1 MKMRVMYSSSKKRM
15 FTYADAL
22 ARSQNISADKI
33 LRLSHV
39 TESVCCSCA
48 YPWAKID
55 DRVRRFATELTKER
69 TFNVAFVFDSKTN
82 ELTQSMKDVIEY
94 VKNAGANVI
103 EDYYFVN
110 GGSLLTLTGRIT
122 IDQRKNIVNWLEG
135 IMASIK

>member
-1 MKMRVMYSSSKKRM
+1 
-15 FTYADAL
+15 
-22 ARSQNISADKI
+22 
-33 LRLSHV
+33 
-39 TESVCCSCA
+39 
-48 YPWAKID
+48 
-55 DRVRRFATELTKER
+55 
-69 TFNVAFVFDSKTN
+69 
-82 ELTQSMKDVIEY
+82 MKDVIEY

>member
-1 MKMRVMYSSSKKRM
+1 MRVMYSSSKKRM

-22 ARSQNISADKI
+22 ARSQNISADYI
-33 LRLSHV
+33 PPAFPSDRERLV
-39 TESVCCSCA
+39 VLVLTLGQ
-48 YPWAKID
+48 KID